1 MCVSVM
7 CACLLAM
14 TFLTPKGNE
23 SLLVELQ
30 LRCIY
35 YLLIS
40 DLGFSKYLLLSRKY
54 DYISGCLMVTIN

>member
-1 MCVSVM
+1 MHVCVFGTI
-7 CACLLAM
+7 AM

-23 SLLVELQ
+23 SLLVKLQ

-40 DLGFSKYLLLSRKY
+40 DLGFVFLRMIILVGLRK
-54 DYISGCLMVTIN
+54 LPQM